1 MAGGES
7 HAVTKLG
14 GYCAHPVDAGLREQ
28 DGVALTWEARRGLRL
43 LLFAFSSASHGG
55 VGSLTPSDS
64 LFLYVVQGFQLDDRA
79 VKHYCSG
86 D

>member
-28 DGVALTWEARRGLRL
+28 DGVA
-43 LLFAFSSASHGG
+43 F
-55 VGSLTPSDS
+55 
-64 LFLYVVQGFQLDDRA
+64 
-79 VKHYCSG
+79 
-86 D
+86 